1 MDKDLIIDVMEEMF
15 LLQDIVLLD
24 KYKVRCLIVL
34 NIYVLHII
42 VLLLLSLNMNLM
54 EKDLLLNFKLK
65 DLVDIM

>member
-1 MDKDLIIDVMEEMF
+1 MNKNVIIDVMEEMF